1 MADGQLAINTNAT
14 SAGLFFKDAA
24 GDLVKVGPVHVGTS
38 APNSSPAG
46 SSGNALGEQWLDTSG
61 GGYVFKVWDGSAWRS
76 EPDQFVDVT
85 GDTMTGNLTVPSL
98 NGGPLAGFRNFII
111 NGLFAVDQREN
122 GGATLANTNI
132 FTRDRWQSI
141 TQGSGGLVTVGRSA
155 VNLSSAPN
163 ADGAADALIY
173 TTTGALSQG
182 ASTNLYLSQ
191 KIEGRNFRAMSG
203 WLGNTTDRPV
213 TLSFWVKSSVAGTY
227 SISLLRDPTG
237 IGASN
242 LLTYVASYTI
252 DTADTWEKKT
262 ITITAPNDSGASITS
277 YVDLSFHVWGGSSRV
292 AASDGWQD
300 AVSALAVVS
309 PSYNANWGSASG
321 QTFEITAVQLE
332 PGPVATPFEH
342 RPIGTELA
350 LCQRYY
356 QTEKVEGRRGG
367 GFFHDEST
375 NSTDQLRGRWH
386 FCQEM
391 RTAPAVALITGTSDG
406 IYAGWTPTVDDAWN
420 ATITTKSVP
429 VKAGDFTYTSAAG
442 NGGTFRLT
450 MTADAEL

>member
-342 RPIGTELA
+342 RPLGTELA
-350 LCQRYY
+350 LCQRYFVSINPANMGPVSIRVY
-356 QTEKVEGRRGG
+356 VAGRTKGNTIPVPPMRAQPAFINSGSGNQTVVLLKHSADSPTVVNV
-367 GFFHDEST
+367 S
-375 NSTDQLRGRWH
+375 S
-386 FCQEM
+386 
-391 RTAPAVALITGTSDG
+391 ITGTGPVALNLEGSTTNDN
-406 IYAGWTPTVDDAWN
+406 IYQYRDNGN
-420 ATITTKSVP
+420 QF
-429 VKAGDFTYTSAAG
+429 DF
-442 NGGTFRLT
+442 
-450 MTADAEL
+450 DAEL